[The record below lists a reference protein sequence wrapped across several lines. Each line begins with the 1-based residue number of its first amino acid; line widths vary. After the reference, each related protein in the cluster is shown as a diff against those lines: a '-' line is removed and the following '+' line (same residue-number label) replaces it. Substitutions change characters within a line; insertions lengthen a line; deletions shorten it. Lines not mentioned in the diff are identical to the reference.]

1 MTGYKKP
8 VPQAIEVTHIADV
21 GTARQSAKAMA
32 QALGLDEREREE
44 VAIAVSELAS
54 NLLKHA
60 GHGRLALT
68 PLREG
73 KRPGIQ
79 IESVDN
85 GPGIKHV
92 EQAITD
98 GFSAVGSLGCGLG
111 AINRLMDEL
120 DITSPQHGGRGT
132 RIVCRRWRS
141 VNTPGVMPCPLDV
154 GVATRPHPAMSVNGD
169 AFVVQKSNES
179 ILVGVIDGL
188 GHGQLAH
195 QAAQAARLYVENH
208 FDRPLNAIFLGVA
221 RACRGTHGVV
231 MALARFDWARGR
243 LTFGSVGNV
252 ECRVFGCS
260 QPVNFI
266 VRRGVIGLN
275 APNPVVTEHIW
286 ESSQVMVLHSD
297 GLVTHWRSEDF
308 PHLQEASATVAA
320 QQLLHRLARDD
331 DDATVVVVKGARTL
345 QSRVK
350 GK

>member
-1 MTGYKKP
+1 MTGYKRP

-21 GTARQSAKAMA
+21 GTARQAAKAMA

-60 GHGRLALT
+60 GHGRLTLT

-73 KRPGIQ
+73 KRTGVQ
-79 IESVDN
+79 IESVDS
-85 GPGIKHV
+85 GPGIENV

-98 GFSAVGSLGCGLG
+98 GFSTVGSLGYGLG
-111 AINRLMDEL
+111 AVNRLTDEF
-120 DITSPQHGGRGT
+120 DITSQHLASRGT
-132 RIVCRRWRS
+132 RIVCKRWRS
-141 VNTPGVMPCPLDV
+141 MNTPSVVPCPLDV
-154 GVATRPHPAMSVNGD
+154 GAATRPHPAMSVNGD

-208 FDRPLNAIFLGVA
+208 FDRPLNAIFFGVA

-252 ECRVFGCS
+252 ECRVFACP
-260 QPVNFI
+260 QKMNFI

-286 ESSQVMVLHSD
+286 APSQVMVLHSD
-297 GLVTHWRSEDF
+297 GLVTHWQWEDF

-331 DDATVVVVKGARTL
+331 DDATVVVVKRAETL
-345 QSRVK
+345 PRRVE

>member
-1 MTGYKKP
+1 MTGYKRP
-8 VPQAIEVTHIADV
+8 VPQAVEVMHIADV
-21 GTARQSAKAMA
+21 GTARQAARAMA
-32 QALGLDEREREE
+32 QALGFDEREREE

-60 GHGRLALT
+60 GHGRLTLT

-132 RIVCRRWRS
+132 RIVCKRWRS
-141 VNTPGVMPCPLDV
+141 MNTPSVMPCPLDV
-154 GVATRPHPAMSVNGD
+154 GAATRPHPAMSVNGD
-169 AFVVQKSNES
+169 ALVVQKSNES
-179 ILVGVIDGL
+179 VLVGVIDGL

-195 QAAQAARLYVENH
+195 QAAQAARLYVDNH
-208 FDRPLNAIFLGVA
+208 FDRPLKAIFLGVA

-231 MALARFDWARGR
+231 MALARFDWPRGR
-243 LTFGSVGNV
+243 LTLGSVGNV

-297 GLVTHWRSEDF
+297 GLVTHWGWEDF

-331 DDATVVVVKGARTL
+331 DDATVVVVKGAQTL
-345 QSRVK
+345 RRHVE

>member
-8 VPQAIEVTHIADV
+8 VPQAIEVTHLADV
-21 GTARQSAKAMA
+21 ATARQAVKAMA
-32 QALGLDEREREE
+32 QALGFDERGREE

-60 GHGRLALT
+60 RQGRLTLT

-73 KRPGIQ
+73 PRTGVE
-79 IESVDN
+79 IESVDS
-85 GPGIKHV
+85 GPGIENV

-98 GFSAVGSLGCGLG
+98 GFSTVGSLGYGLG
-111 AINRLMDEL
+111 AVNRLTDEF
-120 DITSPQHGGRGT
+120 DITSQHLASRGT
-132 RIVCRRWRS
+132 RIVCKRWRS
-141 VNTPGVMPCPLDV
+141 VNKPIVMPCPLDV
-154 GVATRPHPAMSVNGD
+154 GAATRPHPAMSVNGD
-169 AFVVQKSNES
+169 ALVVQKSNES
-179 ILVGVIDGL
+179 VLVGVIDGL
-188 GHGQLAH
+188 GHGQPAH

-208 FDRPLNAIFLGVA
+208 LDRPLKDIFCGVG
-221 RACRGTHGVV
+221 RACRGTNGVV

-331 DDATVVVVKGARTL
+331 DDATVVVVKGAQTL
-345 QSRVK
+345 RRHVE